1 MGRGALDGGVII
13 GTAGHID
20 HGKTAL
26 VKALT
31 GVDTDRLPEEKR
43 RGITVELGFAP
54 IELGNGIAASVIDVP
69 GHEAFVKTMVAG
81 ATGIDVA
88 LLVIAADEGMMP
100 QTREH
105 LAILELLE
113 IPSLVVALTKSDLVD
128 SDWLALVREEVASQ
142 LSESRWISPPIVPCS
157 AATGA
162 GLHELRA
169 ALSAAAPASE
179 RGSTAD
185 LFRLPVDRCFTMKGT
200 GTVITGTVWS
210 GELARDASVRILPSG
225 LSARVRQLQR
235 HGKEVHRIG
244 PGERA
249 AVALSGVEV
258 ADVPRGSSLVTDEN
272 WQAVSSLDVW
282 ARLLDDEGDHPDSRN
297 ELRFHLAGADVGAA
311 IIFPA
316 AALASNEGRFARLKL
331 DAPVAARGGD
341 RFILRLPAPVG
352 TVGGG
357 VILDTDPG
365 RRAVSASAKIF
376 NADSAR
382 DPQRRF
388 ESLIESASV
397 GGIPVASLGV
407 RIGLSPARMNA
418 LVSELGCVVAGG
430 RCFAASSLD
439 EPRRRIIAALE
450 KSETTFPLETG
461 VQFESAI
468 ASAGCDGDL
477 ARLAI
482 AGLEAAGTVAVNGSI
497 VRRAGWKPKLGA
509 SHEKTADSLVHAIC
523 SRGSEPPSAEELA
536 KEYGGDVPVLLRY
549 LEREGRVVQ
558 VAADRFYGREAV
570 NALIEKLRT
579 KLAPGEEYGPSQLR
593 ETLGFS
599 RKYLIPF
606 LEYCDRS
613 GVMERK
619 GDKRTLKSV
628 DESLTQ
634 M

>member
-1 MGRGALDGGVII
+1 
-13 GTAGHID
+13 
-20 HGKTAL
+20 
-26 VKALT
+26 
-31 GVDTDRLPEEKR
+31 
-43 RGITVELGFAP
+43 
-54 IELGNGIAASVIDVP
+54 
-69 GHEAFVKTMVAG
+69 
-81 ATGIDVA
+81 
-88 LLVIAADEGMMP
+88 MMP

-128 SDWLALVREEVASQ
+128 SEWLTLVRDEVAVQ
-142 LSESRWISPPIVPCS
+142 LSESRWGSPPIISCS
-157 AATGA
+157 AVTGA
-162 GLHELRA
+162 GLDELRA
-169 ALSAAAPASE
+169 TLAAVAPASE
-179 RGSTAD
+179 QGSAAD

-225 LSARVRQLQR
+225 RSARVRQLQR
-235 HGKEVHRIG
+235 HGKEVERIG

-249 AVALSGVEV
+249 AVALSGVDV
-258 ADVPRGSSLVTDEN
+258 ADLPRGFSLVTDEN
-272 WQAVSSLDVW
+272 WQPVSSLDAWVN
-282 ARLLDDEGDHPDSRN
+282 LLDEDGGHLDSRS

-311 IIFPA
+311 IIFPSA
-316 AALASNEGRFARLKL
+316 DERSDDGRFARLKL

-352 TVGGG
+352 TIGGG
-357 VILDTDPG
+357 VILDTEPG

-376 NADSAR
+376 GAGSAG
-382 DPQRRF
+382 DPKRRL
-388 ESLIESASV
+388 ESLLESASV
-397 GGIPVASLGV
+397 AGIPIASLAV
-407 RIGLSPARMNA
+407 RIGVSPARANE
-418 LVSELGCVVAGG
+418 LLSQLGCVIAGG
-430 RCFAASSLD
+430 RCFASSSLD
-439 EPRRRIIAALE
+439 DPRRSIIAFL
-450 KSETTFPLETG
+450 KQSETTFPLEPG

-468 ASAGCDGDL
+468 AAAGCHGDL
-477 ARLAI
+477 ARLAVSE
-482 AGLEAAGTVAVNGSI
+482 LEAAGEVVVIGSI
-497 VRRAGWKPKLGA
+497 VKRVGWDPKLSV

-523 SRGSEPPSAEELA
+523 SAGSEPPSAEELA

-579 KLAPGEEYGPSQLR
+579 KLAPGEEYVPSQLR
-593 ETLGFS
+593 ETLDFS

-613 GVMERK
+613 GIMERK

-628 DESLTQ
+628 EESLTQ

>member
-1 MGRGALDGGVII
+1 MII

-54 IELGNGIAASVIDVP
+54 IALNDGITASVIDVP

-81 ATGIDVA
+81 AAGIDVA

-128 SDWLALVREEVASQ
+128 SEWLTLVHDEVAAQ
-142 LSESRWISPPIVPCS
+142 LSTFRWISPSIIACS
-157 AATGA
+157 AITGA
-162 GLHELRA
+162 GLNELRT

-179 RGSTAD
+179 RGSAED
-185 LFRLPVDRCFTMKGT
+185 LFRIPVDRCFTMKGT

-210 GELARDASVRILPSG
+210 GELTRDASVRILPSG
-225 LSARVRQLQR
+225 RSARVRQLQR
-235 HGKEVHRIG
+235 HGKEVDRIG

-258 ADVPRGSSLVTDEN
+258 ADVPRGSSIVTDEN
-272 WQAVSSLDVW
+272 WQPVSSLDV
-282 ARLLDDEGDHPDSRN
+282 RVNLLGENAEHLDSRS

-311 IIFPA
+311 IIFPSVNETSEE
-316 AALASNEGRFARLKL
+316 ALFARLKL

-352 TVGGG
+352 TIGGG
-357 VILDTDPG
+357 VILDTESG
-365 RRAVSASAKIF
+365 RRTVNASAKIF
-376 NADSAR
+376 DADSAR
-382 DPQRRF
+382 DPRRRF
-388 ESLIESASV
+388 AALLESARLN
-397 GGIPVASLGV
+397 GIPIASLAIRLGV
-407 RIGLSPARMNA
+407 SPARVGT
-418 LVSELGCVVAGG
+418 LISELDCVVAAG
-430 RCFAASSLD
+430 RCFVSSALD
-439 EPRRRIIAALE
+439 EPSRRIVAAL
-450 KSETTFPLETG
+450 KDSETTFPLDPG
-461 VQFESAI
+461 VQFESVI
-468 ASAGCDGDL
+468 ASAGCDSDL

-482 AGLEAAGTVAVNGSI
+482 AKLEGVGEVAVSGSI
-497 VRRAGWKPKLGA
+497 VRRKGWKPKLSP
-509 SHEKTADSLVHAIC
+509 SHEKTADFLVHAIC
-523 SRGSEPPSAEELA
+523 SAGSEPPSAEELA

-570 NALIEKLRT
+570 DSLIEKLRT

-619 GDKRTLKSV
+619 GAKRTLRSV

>member
-1 MGRGALDGGVII
+1 MII

-54 IELGNGIAASVIDVP
+54 IELGDGIAASVIDVP

-81 ATGIDVA
+81 AAGIDVA

-113 IPSLVVALTKSDLVD
+113 IPSLVVALTKSDLID
-128 SDWLALVREEVASQ
+128 SEWLILVRDEVAAQ
-142 LSESRWISPPIVPCS
+142 LSESRWTSPPIISCS
-157 AATGA
+157 AVTRA
-162 GLHELRA
+162 GLDELRA
-169 ALSAAAPASE
+169 ALSASAPAE
-179 RGSTAD
+179 GRGSAAD
-185 LFRLPVDRCFTMKGT
+185 LFRLPVDRCFTMRGT

-225 LSARVRQLQR
+225 HLARVRQLQR
-235 HGKEVHRIG
+235 HGEEVLRIG

-249 AVALSGVEV
+249 AVALAGVEV

-272 WQAVSSLDVW
+272 WQPVSSLDVW
-282 ARLLDDEGDHPDSRN
+282 VNLLDEDGDHLNSRS

-311 IIFPA
+311 IIFPS
-316 AALASNEGRFARLKL
+316 ASEGSNGGRFARLKL
-331 DAPVAARGGD
+331 DAPVVARGGD

-352 TVGGG
+352 TIGGG
-357 VILDTDPG
+357 VILDTEPG
-365 RRAVSASAKIF
+365 RRAVSASAKNF
-376 NADSAR
+376 GEDSAP
-382 DPQRRF
+382 DPRRRF
-388 ESLIESASV
+388 ESLLGSAALD
-397 GGIPVASLGV
+397 GIPMASLAV
-407 RIGLSPARMNA
+407 RIGVPPARANE
-418 LVSELGCVVAGG
+418 LLSQLGCVIAGG
-430 RCFAASSLD
+430 RCFPSSSLD
-439 EPRRRIIAALE
+439 EPRRRIIAALKE
-450 KSETTFPLETG
+450 SETTLPLEPG
-461 VQFESAI
+461 VQFESVI
-468 ASAGCDGDL
+468 AAAACGGDL

-482 AGLEAAGTVAVNGSI
+482 AGLEAAGEVEVSGSL
-497 VRRAGWKPKLGA
+497 VRRAGWKPKLSA
-509 SHEKTADSLVHAIC
+509 SYEKTAESLVHAIC
-523 SRGSEPPSAEELA
+523 SSGSEPPSAEELA

-579 KLAPGEEYGPSQLR
+579 RLAPGEEYRPSQLR

-606 LEYCDRS
+606 LEYCDRF

-619 GDKRTLKSV
+619 GDKRTLKRV
-628 DESLTQ
+628 EESLTQ